1 MTKSNFSP
9 YDQNNWHF
17 MKQAFLEAQKAA
29 DTGDVPVG
37 AVIVHENRIVARGHN
52 QVELLNDPTAHAEM
66 IALSAAFEYFSEKYL
81 SECCMY
87 VTLEPCAM
95 CAGALVW
102 SKIGHIIF
110 GAQDAQAG
118 ACGSLFNIASNNHL
132 NHRVKLFQGVMEQ
145 ECEELLHA
153 FFSDRRNK
161 KSKK

>member
-1 MTKSNFSP
+1 MN
-9 YDQNNWHF
+9 
-17 MKQAFLEAQKAA
+17 QAFHEAQKAA
-29 DTGDVPVG
+29 DAGDIPVG

-66 IALSAAFEYFSEKYL
+66 IALSAAFEYFNEKYL

-102 SKIGHIIF
+102 SKIGHVIF

-118 ACGSLFNIASNNHL
+118 ACGSLFNIASNDHL
-132 NHRVKLFQGVMEQ
+132 NHRVKLVQGVMEQ
-145 ECEELLHA
+145 ECEALLHA
-153 FFSDRRNK
+153 FFSDRRDK